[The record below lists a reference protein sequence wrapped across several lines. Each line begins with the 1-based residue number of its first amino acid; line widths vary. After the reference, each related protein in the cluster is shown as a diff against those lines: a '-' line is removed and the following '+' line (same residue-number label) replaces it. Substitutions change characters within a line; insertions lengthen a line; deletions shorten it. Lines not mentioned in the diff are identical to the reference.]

1 MTTNSA
7 RVPRRSYSLCTCCRR
22 RRVIGHTRWHVAYAM
37 VSTTACPSR
46 VRRSKG
52 WPPSSTHAVGSSD
65 RRVAVAP
72 VAAGQAPGRVSNR
85 SAGAP
90 SRVWE
95 RRSRLP
101 HGTVRL
107 PSRERL
113 WFTGMP
119 RLFPPERTSIRS
131 ETPCQTRAARGRLAG
146 GSRAARGSACRSAGR
161 RAGSLVLRIG
171 ERAEIALEG
180 LAVGLREIHAERHVL
195 RAGCGREA
203 KPDLVEQSAARRG
216 PEAQLPRELSG
227 IRKRQQGC
235 DPRLVAVDA
244 QLQRRRTARGAG
256 TRAGRSAG
264 RSRRAAGRG
273 GRSFRDFA
281 PQGGQL
287 LLRSAEGRAAAALEV
302 TAVAI
307 AVGRGRV
314 AAQVLDARVA
324 RGDLRQQSLAQRLC
338 GRRRQREIVG
348 ALLERQR
355 PAARVHPER

>member
-65 RRVAVAP
+65 RRVEVAP

-90 SRVWE
+90 SRVWA
-95 RRSRLP
+95 RCSRLP

-119 RLFPPERTSIRS
+119 RLFPPGRTSIRS
-131 ETPCQTRAARGRLAG
+131 AAPCQTRAAR
-146 GSRAARGSACRSAGR
+146 AARGSASRSAGR
-161 RAGSLVLRIG
+161 RAGSLLLRIG

-195 RAGCGREA
+195 RAGCGGEA
-203 KPDLVEQSAARRG
+203 KPDLVEQSAVRRG

-227 IRKRQQGC
+227 IRKRQRGR

-256 TRAGRSAG
+256 TRACRSAG

-273 GRSFRDFA
+273 GRSFCDFA

-287 LLRSAEGRAAAALEV
+287 LLRSADGRAAAALEV

-307 AVGRGRV
+307 AVGRGRI

-324 RGDLRQQSLAQRLC
+324 RGDLRQQSLA
-338 GRRRQREIVG
+338 
-348 ALLERQR
+348 
-355 PAARVHPER
+355 